1 MPRDGAIIV
10 GDLAGKVDVR
20 TRNRDTQKSPAGAL
34 PCPTRYGAPRG
45 GRSRAG
51 EALLARRC
59 WRGKDAW
66 RTCQLVSRRCFP
78 HD

>member
-51 EALLARRC
+51 EALLARQGC
-59 WRGKDAW
+59 LAYLP
-66 RTCQLVSRRCFP
+66 TCQSAPFSA
-78 HD
+78 